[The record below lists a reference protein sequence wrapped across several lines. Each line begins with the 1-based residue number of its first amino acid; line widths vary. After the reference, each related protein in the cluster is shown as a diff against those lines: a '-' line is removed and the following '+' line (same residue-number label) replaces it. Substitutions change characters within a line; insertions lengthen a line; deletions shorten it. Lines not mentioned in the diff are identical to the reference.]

1 MTHSTELT
9 QPLTLFDHTVLQP
22 GTVLVTK
29 SAPPA
34 SWARFSAPV
43 AVEPKQMVVNPAPV
57 DDDLEE
63 LRADYTE
70 LSGDEPD
77 KRWGAKRLR
86 DELEA
91 LANGG

>member
-9 QPLTLFDHTVLQP
+9 QPITLFDHTVLQP

-43 AVEPKQMVVNPAPV
+43 AIEQKQMVVNPAPV
-57 DDDLEE
+57 DDELEE
-63 LRADYTE
+63 LRADYRE
-70 LSGDEPD
+70 LAEKEPD
-77 KRWGAKRLR
+77 GRWKASKLR

-91 LANGG
+91 LANAD